1 MNFIKL
7 TKEELDKAIER
18 MREILNSE
26 IEINKLRNYVMLEL
40 LEEVIKDD

>member
-18 MREILNSE
+18 MREILS
-26 IEINKLRNYVMLEL
+26 
-40 LEEVIKDD
+40 EEVIKDD